1 MTTIRPTAAPIR
13 RANVRAVAPAASA
26 QAAKPT
32 QAVAPAKPIAPAGVA
47 KAINTQ
53 GAVETSAKIIGGI
66 AGAAAGV
73 GGGAAIGLVGHFIL
87 GAMGNPL
94 ASAVLPICGLGFGAL
109 GAWAGW
115 KNGQGLGQL
124 VEGFFK

>member
-1 MTTIRPTAAPIR
+1 MTTIRPTAAPIH
-13 RANVRAVAPAASA
+13 RASVRAAAPAAPV
-26 QAAKPT
+26 QAAKPA
-32 QAVAPAKPIAPAGVA
+32 QAVVAPAKAIAPV
-47 KAINTQ
+47 KAIKAQ

-66 AGAAAGV
+66 VGAAAGV
-73 GGGAAIGLVGHFIL
+73 GGGAALGLLGHFIL

-94 ASAVLPICGLGFGAL
+94 ASAVLPVCGLGFGAL

>member
-13 RANVRAVAPAASA
+13 RAVVRAAAPAAPV
-26 QAAKPT
+26 QAAKPA
-32 QAVAPAKPIAPAGVA
+32 QAVVAPAKPV
-47 KAINTQ
+47 KAQ

-73 GGGAAIGLVGHFIL
+73 GGGAAVGLVAHLIL
-87 GAMGNPL
+87 GAMGNPI